1 MGCFGLVLWDGGVLG
16 PLLSPRLP
24 KGAPIKR
31 ARGHRG
37 MSRDVEGLGHT
48 YDLQLAW
55 KPESVLE

>member
-1 MGCFGLVLWDGGVLG
+1 MLWFSALG
-16 PLLSPRLP
+16 WRCARALTIP

-48 YDLQLAW
+48 HDLQLAW